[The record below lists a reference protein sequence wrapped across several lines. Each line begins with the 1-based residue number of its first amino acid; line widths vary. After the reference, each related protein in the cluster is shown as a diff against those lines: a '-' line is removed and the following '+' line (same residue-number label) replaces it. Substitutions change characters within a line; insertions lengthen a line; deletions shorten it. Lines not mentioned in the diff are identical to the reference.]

1 MRYKFNVLYLFSPE
15 VVVGVGALAG
25 AVEGAGVVAG
35 VGAGAVSD
43 AEEA

>member
-1 MRYKFNVLYLFSPE
+1 MYLFSPE

-35 VGAGAVSD
+35 VGASAVAE